1 MYVPDVET
9 HMLDSMGHAR
19 HVIFITEAS
28 NIYIQGSTGL
38 VRRRIM
44 HQESLKLI
52 GETDDPVATI
62 IKRRLLQLIGD
73 PLNSG

>member
-1 MYVPDVET
+1 MDEPDVET
-9 HMLDSMGHAR
+9 HMLNSMGHAR

-28 NIYIQGSTGL
+28 DIHIQGSTGL
-38 VRRRIM
+38 VRRGIM

-52 GETDDPVATI
+52 GETDDPVAAI
-62 IKRRLLQLIGD
+62 IKRGLLQLIGD